1 MTSLLFIL
9 TIPFLIACAAVSY
22 YFFWSLPNKQQEE
35 YIAQKQTQCL
45 NMQPAIIAL
54 VDDSH
59 SPQASNHYNSSSNKC
74 YVEVFDSYYSGD
86 SVYPTYVTDD
96 FLYDAV
102 ENNILLKSVSI
113 DNIAPGQSSKEN
125 DVFIS
130 FIQNTNGDNI
140 SSSTYETLEHGYMN
154 Q

>member
-1 MTSLLFIL
+1 
-9 TIPFLIACAAVSY
+9 
-22 YFFWSLPNKQQEE
+22 
-35 YIAQKQTQCL
+35 
-45 NMQPAIIAL
+45 
-54 VDDSH
+54 
-59 SPQASNHYNSSSNKC
+59 
-74 YVEVFDSYYSGD
+74 VEVFDSYYSGD